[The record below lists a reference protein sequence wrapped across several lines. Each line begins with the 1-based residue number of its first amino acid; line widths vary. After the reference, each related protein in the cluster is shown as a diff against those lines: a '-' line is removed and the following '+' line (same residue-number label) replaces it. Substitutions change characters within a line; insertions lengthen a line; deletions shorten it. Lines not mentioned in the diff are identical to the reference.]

1 MISESDKETIFEG
14 LSFVFGVFLYALCFN
29 TFLIPNDLVVS
40 GFSGVAIV
48 TQKLFGWNNQIFIY
62 VTNFVLLGLSFI
74 FLNWKTTKKN
84 IVGSIMF
91 PLMITITT
99 PVANFLNDKLIG
111 DDFIIIL
118 LFSIILYGV
127 SSGLIYRSGFSTG
140 GSDIIMQI
148 INKYIHVSESKA
160 MIFANSLIIIIGMLT
175 FGFNKGVYSFI
186 ILITSTYFI
195 DKIMFGISDSKVF
208 YIYTKRVRKIKKLIL
223 EDFKTGLTIIPS
235 RGGYSLKRGHM
246 IMCVLSNHDYYRF
259 KEAILENPNSVILIT
274 GKGNETRQKY
284 GKKYLPCLTDTEYAK
299 EALEEY
305 DKKIG

>member
-48 TQKLFGWNNQIFIY
+48 TQKLFGWNNQMFIY

-91 PLMITITT
+91 PLMITITN
-99 PVANFLNDKLIG
+99 PIADFLNDKLIG

-148 INKYIHVSESKA
+148 INKYIKVGESKA
-160 MIFANSLIIIIGMLT
+160 MIVANSLIILLGMIV
-175 FGFNKGVYSFI
+175 FGFDKGVYSFI

-208 YIYTKRVRKIKKLIL
+208 YIYTKKVRKIKKLIL

-235 RGGYSLKRGHM
+235 RGGYSKKRGHM
-246 IMCVLSNHDYYRF
+246 IMCVVGNQDYYKF
-259 KEAILENPNSVILIT
+259 KERILEIDPNAFIIINKCYEVNGGVKRSSFHFI
-274 GKGNETRQKY
+274 
-284 GKKYLPCLTDTEYAK
+284 
-299 EALEEY
+299 
-305 DKKIG
+305 

>member
-1 MISESDKETIFEG
+1 MINESDKETIFEG
-14 LSFVFGVFLYALCFN
+14 LFFVFGVFLYALCFN

-48 TQKLFGWNNQIFIY
+48 TQRLFGWNPQVFIY
-62 VTNFVLLGLSFI
+62 VTNFILLGISFI

-111 DDFIIIL
+111 DDFLIIL
-118 LFSIILYGV
+118 LFSIILYGI

-148 INKYIHVSESKA
+148 INKYIKAGESKA
-160 MIFANSLIIIIGMLT
+160 MIVANSLIILLGMIV
-175 FGFNKGVYSFI
+175 FGFDKGVYSFI

-208 YIYTKRVRKIKKLIL
+208 YIYTKKVRKIKKLIL

-235 RGGYSLKRGHM
+235 RGGYSKKRGHM
-246 IMCVLSNHDYYRF
+246 IMCVVGNQDYYKF
-259 KEAILENPNSVILIT
+259 KERILEIDPNAFIIINKCYEVNGGVKRSSFHFI
-274 GKGNETRQKY
+274 
-284 GKKYLPCLTDTEYAK
+284 
-299 EALEEY
+299 
-305 DKKIG
+305 

>member
-48 TQKLFGWNNQIFIY
+48 TQKLFGWNNQMFIY

-91 PLMITITT
+91 PLMITITN
-99 PVANFLNDKLIG
+99 PIANFLNDKLIG

-148 INKYIHVSESKA
+148 INKYIKVGESKA
-160 MIFANSLIIIIGMLT
+160 MIVANSLIILLGMIV
-175 FGFNKGVYSFI
+175 FGFDKGVYSFI

-208 YIYTKRVRKIKKLIL
+208 YIYTKKVRKIKKLIL

-235 RGGYSLKRGHM
+235 RGGYSKKRSHM
-246 IMCVLSNHDYYRF
+246 IMCVVGNQDYYKF
-259 KEAILENPNSVILIT
+259 KERILEIDPNAFIIINKCYEVNGGVKRSSFHFI
-274 GKGNETRQKY
+274 
-284 GKKYLPCLTDTEYAK
+284 
-299 EALEEY
+299 
-305 DKKIG
+305 

>member
-1 MISESDKETIFEG
+1 MISETDKETIFEG
-14 LSFVFGVFLYALCFN
+14 LSFVFVIFLYALCFN
-29 TFLIPNDLVVS
+29 MFLIPNDLVVC
-40 GFSGVAIV
+40 GFSGVSIV
-48 TQKLFGWNNQIFIY
+48 TQKLFGWNPQVFIY
-62 VTNFVLLGLSFI
+62 ITNFLLLIVSLI
-74 FLNWKTTKKN
+74 FLKWKITKRN
-84 IVGSIMF
+84 IAGSIMF
-91 PLMITITT
+91 PLMLTITT
-99 PVANFLNDKLIG
+99 PMAKFLNNHIIG
-111 DDFIIIL
+111 DDFLIIL

-127 SSGLIYRSGFSTG
+127 SNGLIYRSGFSTG

-259 KEAILENPNSVILIT
+259 KEAILEIDPQAFIIT
-274 GKGNETRQKY
+274 TKCFEVSGGVKRSSFHF
-284 GKKYLPCLTDTEYAK
+284 
-299 EALEEY
+299 
-305 DKKIG
+305 I

>member
-48 TQKLFGWNNQIFIY
+48 TQRLFGWNNQMFIY

-91 PLMITITT
+91 PLMITITN
-99 PVANFLNDKLIG
+99 PIADFLNDKLIG
-111 DDFIIIL
+111 DDFLIIL
-118 LFSIILYGV
+118 LFSIILYGI

-148 INKYIHVSESKA
+148 INKYIKAGESKA
-160 MIFANSLIIIIGMLT
+160 MIVANSLIILLGMIV
-175 FGFNKGVYSFI
+175 FGFDKGVYSFI

-208 YIYTKRVRKIKKLIL
+208 YIYTKKVRKIKKLIL

-235 RGGYSLKRGHM
+235 RGGYSKKRGHM
-246 IMCVLSNHDYYRF
+246 IMCVVGNQDYYKF
-259 KEAILENPNSVILIT
+259 KERILEIDPNAFIIINKCYEVNGGVKRSSFHFI
-274 GKGNETRQKY
+274 
-284 GKKYLPCLTDTEYAK
+284 
-299 EALEEY
+299 
-305 DKKIG
+305 

>member
-1 MISESDKETIFEG
+1 MINESDKETIFEG

-91 PLMITITT
+91 PLMITITN
-99 PVANFLNDKLIG
+99 PIANFLNDKLIG

-118 LFSIILYGV
+118 LFSIILYGI

-148 INKYIHVSESKA
+148 INKYIKVGESKA
-160 MIFANSLIIIIGMLT
+160 MIVANSLIILLGMIV
-175 FGFNKGVYSFI
+175 FGFDKGVYSFI

-235 RGGYSLKRGHM
+235 RGGYSQKHGHM
-246 IMCVLSNHDYYRF
+246 IMCVVGNQDYYKF
-259 KEAILENPNSVILIT
+259 KERILEIDPNAFIIINKCYEVNGGVKRSSFHFI
-274 GKGNETRQKY
+274 
-284 GKKYLPCLTDTEYAK
+284 
-299 EALEEY
+299 
-305 DKKIG
+305 

>member
-48 TQKLFGWNNQIFIY
+48 TQKLFGWNNQMFIY

-91 PLMITITT
+91 PLMITITN
-99 PVANFLNDKLIG
+99 PIADFLNDKLIG

-148 INKYIHVSESKA
+148 INKYIKVGESKA
-160 MIFANSLIIIIGMLT
+160 MIVANSLIILLGMIV
-175 FGFNKGVYSFI
+175 FGFDKGVYSFI

-208 YIYTKRVRKIKKLIL
+208 YIYTKKVRKIKKLIL

-235 RGGYSLKRGHM
+235 RGGYSKKRGHM
-246 IMCVLSNHDYYRF
+246 IICVVGNQDYYKF
-259 KEAILENPNSVILIT
+259 KERILEIDPNAFIIINKCYEVNGGVKRSSFHFI
-274 GKGNETRQKY
+274 
-284 GKKYLPCLTDTEYAK
+284 
-299 EALEEY
+299 
-305 DKKIG
+305 

>member
-48 TQKLFGWNNQIFIY
+48 TQRLFGWNNQMFIY

-99 PVANFLNDKLIG
+99 PIANFLNDKLIG

-148 INKYIHVSESKA
+148 INKYIKVGESKA
-160 MIFANSLIIIIGMLT
+160 MIVANSLIILLGMIV
-175 FGFNKGVYSFI
+175 FGFDKGVYSFI

-208 YIYTKRVRKIKKLIL
+208 YIYTKKVRKIKKLIL

-235 RGGYSLKRGHM
+235 RGGYSKKRGHM
-246 IMCVLSNHDYYRF
+246 IMCVVGNQDYYKF
-259 KEAILENPNSVILIT
+259 KERILEIDPNAFIIINKCYEVNGGVKRSSFHFI
-274 GKGNETRQKY
+274 
-284 GKKYLPCLTDTEYAK
+284 
-299 EALEEY
+299 
-305 DKKIG
+305 

>member
-48 TQKLFGWNNQIFIY
+48 TQRLFGWNNQMFIY

-99 PVANFLNDKLIG
+99 PIANFLNDKLIG

-148 INKYIHVSESKA
+148 INKYIKAGESKA
-160 MIFANSLIIIIGMLT
+160 MIVANSLIILLGMIV
-175 FGFNKGVYSFI
+175 FGFDKGVYSFI

-208 YIYTKRVRKIKKLIL
+208 YIYTKKVRKIKKLIL

-235 RGGYSLKRGHM
+235 RGGYSKKRGHM
-246 IMCVLSNHDYYRF
+246 IMCVVGNQDYYKF
-259 KEAILENPNSVILIT
+259 KERILEIDPNAFIIINKCYEVNGGVKRSSFHFI
-274 GKGNETRQKY
+274 
-284 GKKYLPCLTDTEYAK
+284 
-299 EALEEY
+299 
-305 DKKIG
+305 

>member
-91 PLMITITT
+91 PLMITITN
-99 PVANFLNDKLIG
+99 PIADFLNDKLIG

-118 LFSIILYGV
+118 LFSIILYGI

-148 INKYIHVSESKA
+148 INKYIKVGESKA
-160 MIFANSLIIIIGMLT
+160 MIVANSLIILLGMIV
-175 FGFNKGVYSFI
+175 FGFDKGVYSFI

-208 YIYTKRVRKIKKLIL
+208 YIYTKKVRKIKKLIL

-235 RGGYSLKRGHM
+235 RGGYSKKRGHM
-246 IMCVLSNHDYYRF
+246 IMCVVGNQDYYKF
-259 KEAILENPNSVILIT
+259 KERILEIDPNAFIIINKCYEVNGGVKRSSFHFI
-274 GKGNETRQKY
+274 
-284 GKKYLPCLTDTEYAK
+284 
-299 EALEEY
+299 
-305 DKKIG
+305 

>member
-1 MISESDKETIFEG
+1 MINESDKETIFEG

-91 PLMITITT
+91 PLMITITN
-99 PVANFLNDKLIG
+99 PIANFLNDKLIG

-118 LFSIILYGV
+118 LFSIILYGI

-148 INKYIHVSESKA
+148 INKYIKVGESKA
-160 MIFANSLIIIIGMLT
+160 MIVANSLIILLGMIV
-175 FGFNKGVYSFI
+175 FGFDKGVYSFI

-235 RGGYSLKRGHM
+235 RGGYSQKRGHM
-246 IMCVLSNHDYYRF
+246 IMCVVGNQDYYKF
-259 KEAILENPNSVILIT
+259 KERILEIDPNAFIIINKCYEVNGGVKRSSFHFI
-274 GKGNETRQKY
+274 
-284 GKKYLPCLTDTEYAK
+284 
-299 EALEEY
+299 
-305 DKKIG
+305 

>member
-1 MISESDKETIFEG
+1 MINESDKETIFEG

-48 TQKLFGWNNQIFIY
+48 TQKLFGWNNQMFIY

-91 PLMITITT
+91 PLMITITN
-99 PVANFLNDKLIG
+99 PIADFLNDKLIG
-111 DDFIIIL
+111 DDFLIIL
-118 LFSIILYGV
+118 LFSIILYGI

-148 INKYIHVSESKA
+148 INKYIKAGESKA
-160 MIFANSLIIIIGMLT
+160 MIVANSLIILLGMIV
-175 FGFNKGVYSFI
+175 FGFDKGVYSFI

-208 YIYTKRVRKIKKLIL
+208 YIYTKKVRKIKKLIL

-235 RGGYSLKRGHM
+235 RGGYSKKRGHM
-246 IMCVLSNHDYYRF
+246 IMCVVGNQDYYKF
-259 KEAILENPNSVILIT
+259 KERILEIDPNAFIIINKCYEVNGGVKRSSFHFI
-274 GKGNETRQKY
+274 
-284 GKKYLPCLTDTEYAK
+284 
-299 EALEEY
+299 
-305 DKKIG
+305 

>member
-48 TQKLFGWNNQIFIY
+48 TQKLFGWNNQMFIY

-99 PVANFLNDKLIG
+99 PIANFLNDKLIG

-148 INKYIHVSESKA
+148 INKYIKVGESKA
-160 MIFANSLIIIIGMLT
+160 MIVANSLIILLGMIV
-175 FGFNKGVYSFI
+175 FGFDKGVYSFI

-208 YIYTKRVRKIKKLIL
+208 YIYTKKVRKIKKLIL

-235 RGGYSLKRGHM
+235 RGGYSKKCGHM
-246 IMCVLSNHDYYRF
+246 IMCVVGNQDYYKF
-259 KEAILENPNSVILIT
+259 KERILEIDPNAFIIINKCYEVNGGVKRSSFHFI
-274 GKGNETRQKY
+274 
-284 GKKYLPCLTDTEYAK
+284 
-299 EALEEY
+299 
-305 DKKIG
+305 

>member
-1 MISESDKETIFEG
+1 MINESDKETIFEG

-48 TQKLFGWNNQIFIY
+48 TQKLFGWNNQMFIY

-99 PVANFLNDKLIG
+99 PVADFLNDKLIG
-111 DDFIIIL
+111 DDFLIIL

-148 INKYIHVSESKA
+148 INKYIKVGESKA
-160 MIFANSLIIIIGMLT
+160 MIVANSLIILLGMIV
-175 FGFNKGVYSFI
+175 FGFDKGVYSFI

-208 YIYTKRVRKIKKLIL
+208 YIYTKKVRKIKKLIL

-235 RGGYSLKRGHM
+235 RGGYSKKRGHM
-246 IMCVLSNHDYYRF
+246 IMCVVGNQDYYKF
-259 KEAILENPNSVILIT
+259 KERILEIDPNAFIIINKCYEVNGGVKRSSFHFI
-274 GKGNETRQKY
+274 
-284 GKKYLPCLTDTEYAK
+284 
-299 EALEEY
+299 
-305 DKKIG
+305 

>member
-48 TQKLFGWNNQIFIY
+48 TQRLFGWNNQMFIY

-91 PLMITITT
+91 PLMITITN
-99 PVANFLNDKLIG
+99 PIANFLNDKLIG

-148 INKYIHVSESKA
+148 INKYIKVGESKA
-160 MIFANSLIIIIGMLT
+160 MIVANSLIILLGMIV
-175 FGFNKGVYSFI
+175 FGFDKGVYSFI

-208 YIYTKRVRKIKKLIL
+208 YIYTKKVRKIKKLIL

-235 RGGYSLKRGHM
+235 RGGYSKKRGHM
-246 IMCVLSNHDYYRF
+246 IMCVVGNQDYYKF
-259 KEAILENPNSVILIT
+259 KERILEIDPNAFIIINKCYEVNGGVKRSSFHFI
-274 GKGNETRQKY
+274 
-284 GKKYLPCLTDTEYAK
+284 
-299 EALEEY
+299 
-305 DKKIG
+305 

>member
-1 MISESDKETIFEG
+1 MNDRYNKWLNDNGISESDKETIFEG

-48 TQKLFGWNNQIFIY
+48 TQKLFGWNNQMFIY

-99 PVANFLNDKLIG
+99 PIANFLNDKLIG

-148 INKYIHVSESKA
+148 INKYIKAGESKA
-160 MIFANSLIIIIGMLT
+160 MIVANSLIILLGMIV
-175 FGFNKGVYSFI
+175 FGFDKGVYSFI

-208 YIYTKRVRKIKKLIL
+208 YIYTKKVRKIKKLIL

-235 RGGYSLKRGHM
+235 RGGYSKKRGHM
-246 IMCVLSNHDYYRF
+246 IMCVVGNQDYYKF
-259 KEAILENPNSVILIT
+259 KERILEIDPNAFIIINKCYEVNGGVKRSSFHFI
-274 GKGNETRQKY
+274 
-284 GKKYLPCLTDTEYAK
+284 
-299 EALEEY
+299 
-305 DKKIG
+305 

>member
-48 TQKLFGWNNQIFIY
+48 TQRLFGWNPQVFIY
-62 VTNFVLLGLSFI
+62 VTNFILLGVSFI

-111 DDFIIIL
+111 DDFLIIL
-118 LFSIILYGV
+118 LFSIILYGI

-148 INKYIHVSESKA
+148 INKYIKAGESKA
-160 MIFANSLIIIIGMLT
+160 MIVANSLIILLGMIV
-175 FGFNKGVYSFI
+175 FGFDKGVYSFI

-208 YIYTKRVRKIKKLIL
+208 YIYTKKVRKIKKLIL

-235 RGGYSLKRGHM
+235 RGGYSKKRGHM
-246 IMCVLSNHDYYRF
+246 IMCVVGNQDYYKF
-259 KEAILENPNSVILIT
+259 KERILEIDPNAFIIINKCYEVNGGVKRSSFHFI
-274 GKGNETRQKY
+274 
-284 GKKYLPCLTDTEYAK
+284 
-299 EALEEY
+299 
-305 DKKIG
+305 